1 MGRKSIFGKP
11 LTDAERAKRY
21 RDSRKAELEQLRA
34 LVAGIKKPSRKRAGA
49 GPKVSAD
56 NLIHDSRQVDLEQM
70 IDQTQKN
77 MQ

>member
-34 LVAGIKKPSRKRAGA
+34 LAAGIKSKPKRSRLGA
-49 GPKVSAD
+49 GPKVKTD
-56 NLIHDSRQVDLEQM
+56 LIHDSRQVDLEQM